1 MVPRDLPPP
10 ARTAPLTKLKNV
22 FRLSA
27 PAPAAIG
34 EADDMIAIKCNL
46 CENTSLNPDGAKRP
60 AYSCEE
66 NCPTGALVRV
76 NPHEYFDEV
85 GKTLGL
91 VFRDQTH
98 AIGRNIHKSDPIARV
113 WHVAGIIG
121 TLAATAVLVWAA
133 WRFGMNE
140 SLRGI
145 WLTMRWITG
154 LVGFGGIAGVMTYP
168 ARKQIY
174 RKRFGAL
181 RYWLL
186 AHIYLGVFAAI
197 ALLIHGG
204 SHGGGLLTLI
214 LMLWFDATILTGI
227 FGVLCYV
234 VVPRIMTSI
243 EGDPLLIEDLE
254 SRRAELHQEI
264 STIEAKS
271 NEDTR
276 RLINLKVRKHFSS
289 LGYLLKEYSR
299 REELTARLAKARLH
313 FKSDMAAIAERD
325 QRNLLLRAIERS
337 ATLRRVEAL
346 IYLHRM
352 LKIWIA
358 PHVIA
363 TSVMLALM
371 IVHIVQ
377 VVFFNVR

>member
-1 MVPRDLPPP
+1 
-10 ARTAPLTKLKNV
+10 
-22 FRLSA
+22 
-27 PAPAAIG
+27 
-34 EADDMIAIKCNL
+34 
-46 CENTSLNPDGAKRP
+46 
-60 AYSCEE
+60 
-66 NCPTGALVRV
+66 
-76 NPHEYFDEV
+76 
-85 GKTLGL
+85 
-91 VFRDQTH
+91 
-98 AIGRNIHKSDPIARV
+98 
-113 WHVAGIIG
+113 
-121 TLAATAVLVWAA
+121 
-133 WRFGMNE
+133 
-140 SLRGI
+140 
-145 WLTMRWITG
+145 MRWVTG
-154 LVGFGGIAGVMTYP
+154 LVGFGGVAGVMTYP

-174 RKRFGAL
+174 RKRVGAL

-204 SHGGGLLTLI
+204 SHGGGLLTLT

-227 FGVLCYV
+227 FGILCYV

-264 STIEAKS
+264 STIEVKA

-276 RLINLKVRKHFSS
+276 RLINSKVRKHFSS
-289 LGYLLKEYSR
+289 FGYLLKEYSR

-377 VVFFNVR
+377 VVFFYMR